1 MNNAHYHLVV
11 NHLPII
17 TPLLGAMI
25 LLGGFIL
32 KNKTVKKTALLVFI
46 FGSVTAFLA
55 MYTGE
60 GAEEIVEKIQGVSED
75 LIKNHE
81 ELAERFA
88 LANYFLGL
96 MSLIGLWIGW
106 KKESFFSAISA
117 FVLVISFVVLFLAK
131 ETGTSGG
138 EIMHLEI
145 RTDFSPQPNTTEGD
159 ED

>member
-25 LLGGFIL
+25 LLGGIIL
-32 KNKTVKKTALLVFI
+32 KNNAVKKTALVVFI

-81 ELAERFA
+81 ELAEKFA
-88 LANYFLGL
+88 LANYFLGF
-96 MSLIGLWIGW
+96 MSLIGLWMGW
-106 KKESFFSAISA
+106 KKESFFNAISA
-117 FVLVISFVVLFLAK
+117 LVLVISFVVLFLAK
-131 ETGTSGG
+131 QTGTSGG
-138 EIMHLEI
+138 EIRHSEI
-145 RTDFSPQPNTTEGD
+145 RTDFSPQQNTTEGD

>member
-25 LLGGFIL
+25 LLGGIIL
-32 KNKTVKKTALLVFI
+32 KNNTIKMTALLVFI
-46 FGSVTAFLA
+46 FGSITAFLA
-55 MYTGE
+55 IYTGE

-96 MSLIGLWIGW
+96 VSLIGLWIGW
-106 KKESFFSAISA
+106 KKVTFFNAISA
-117 FVLVISFVVLFLAK
+117 LVLVISFVVLFFAK
-131 ETGTSGG
+131 QTGTSGG
-138 EIMHLEI
+138 EIRHSEI
-145 RTDFSPQPNTTEGD
+145 RADFSPQMNAKEGD

>member
-17 TPLLGAMI
+17 TPFLGAMI
-25 LLGGFIL
+25 LLGGIIL
-32 KNKTVKKTALLVFI
+32 KNNTVKKTALVVFI
-46 FGSVTAFLA
+46 FGSITTFLA
-55 MYTGE
+55 MYTGD

-88 LANYFLGL
+88 LTNYFLGL

-106 KKESFFSAISA
+106 KKESFFNSISA
-117 FVLVISFVVLFLAK
+117 LVLAVSFVVIFLAK
-131 ETGTSGG
+131 QTGTSGG
-138 EIMHLEI
+138 EIMHPEI
-145 RTDFSPQPNTTEGD
+145 RTDFSPQMITNEGD

>member
-25 LLGGFIL
+25 LLGGVIL
-32 KNKTVKKTALLVFI
+32 KNNTVKKTALVVFI

-55 MYTGE
+55 MYIGE

-81 ELAERFA
+81 ELAEKFA
-88 LANYFLGL
+88 LVNYLLGFV
-96 MSLIGLWIGW
+96 SLIGLWVGW
-106 KKESFFSAISA
+106 KKESFFNSISA
-117 FVLVISFVVLFLAK
+117 LVLVISFVVLFLAK

-138 EIMHLEI
+138 EIRHSEI
-145 RTDFSPQPNTTEGD
+145 RTDFPPQLNATEEN

>member
-17 TPLLGAMI
+17 TPFLGAMI
-25 LLGGFIL
+25 LLGGIIL
-32 KNKTVKKTALLVFI
+32 KNNIVKKTALIVFI
-46 FGSVTAFLA
+46 FGSATAFLA

-60 GAEEIVEKIQGVSED
+60 GAEEVVEKIQGVSEN

-81 ELAERFA
+81 EFAEKFA

-96 MSLIGLWIGW
+96 VSLIGLWVGW
-106 KKESFFSAISA
+106 KKETFFNSISA
-117 FVLVISFVVLFLAK
+117 LVLVISFVVLFLAK
-131 ETGTSGG
+131 QTGTSGG
-138 EIMHLEI
+138 EIMHPEI
-145 RTDFSPQPNTTEGD
+145 RTDFSPQMNTKEGD

>member
-17 TPLLGAMI
+17 APLLGAII
-25 LLGGFIL
+25 LLGGIIL
-32 KNKTVKKTALLVFI
+32 KNNTVKKTALVVFI
-46 FGSVTAFLA
+46 FGSATAFLA

-81 ELAERFA
+81 EMAEKFA
-88 LANYFLGL
+88 FANYFLGFL
-96 MSLIGLWIGW
+96 SLIGLWVAW
-106 KKESFFSAISA
+106 KKESFFNLITSIILLA
-117 FVLVISFVVLFLAK
+117 SFGVLFLAK
-131 ETGTSGG
+131 QTGTSGG
-138 EIMHLEI
+138 EIMHPEI
-145 RTDFSPQPNTTEGD
+145 RTDFSPQKNSHEGD

>member
-17 TPLLGAMI
+17 TPFLGAMI
-25 LLGGFIL
+25 LLGGIIL
-32 KNKTVKKTALLVFI
+32 KNNIVKKTALVVFI
-46 FGSVTAFLA
+46 FGSATAFLA

-81 ELAERFA
+81 EMAEKFA
-88 LANYFLGL
+88 FANYFLGFL
-96 MSLIGLWIGW
+96 SLIGLWVAW
-106 KKESFFSAISA
+106 KKESFFN
-117 FVLVISFVVLFLAK
+117 LVTSVILLVSFGVLFLAK
-131 ETGTSGG
+131 QTGTSGG
-138 EIMHLEI
+138 EIMHPEI
-145 RTDFSPQPNTTEGD
+145 RSEFSPVSGLKENE

>member
-25 LLGGFIL
+25 LLGGIIL
-32 KNKTVKKTALLVFI
+32 KNNTVKKTALVVFI
-46 FGSVTAFLA
+46 FGSIAAFLA

-81 ELAERFA
+81 ELAEKFA
-88 LANYFLGL
+88 LANYLLGFV
-96 MSLIGLWIGW
+96 SLIGLWVGW
-106 KKESFFSAISA
+106 KKESFFNLISIL
-117 FVLVISFVVLFLAK
+117 VLVISFGVLFLAK
-131 ETGTSGG
+131 QTGTSGG
-138 EIMHLEI
+138 EIMHPEI
-145 RTDFSPQPNTTEGD
+145 RTDFSPQVNASEGD